1 MGDGIGL
8 IRLMRR
14 LNPFSRKLPCVDA
27 AEICYGNDGDLGFR
41 MWTPSTSQEIL

>member
-8 IRLMRR
+8 IRLVRG
-14 LNPFSRKLPCVDA
+14 LNPFSRKIPSVDA
-27 AEICYGNDGDLGFR
+27 TEICYGNDGDLGFR